1 MKLHVTLTQAE
12 IDHLNS
18 DPRCT
23 ASAKVA
29 ELLKRLRKGE
39 FEVDSQQPNKH
50 TTISIPNEL
59 GSFAQTA
66 ANSRNTTVSK
76 LIKLLIKA
84 HINHENH

>member
-1 MKLHVTLTQAE
+1 MKLHITLTQAE

-29 ELLKRLRKGE
+29 ELLKRLSKGE

-50 TTISIPNEL
+50 TTISIPDEL

-66 ANSRNTTVSK
+66 ANLRGTTISK
-76 LIKLLIKA
+76 LIKLLIKE
-84 HINHENH
+84 HIKHESC